1 MVQLSLFLSAVTD
14 EGDYEL
20 GRDPIPC
27 AHGPSELLKSATLI
41 GLGSKLRGSLIT
53 AQPQIRTLE
62 LYRDVKLLA
71 PCINAVG
78 VDTEK
83 NLGY

>member
-1 MVQLSLFLSAVTD
+1 MKETTNSAA
-14 EGDYEL
+14 
-20 GRDPIPC
+20 IPFRVLM
-27 AHGPSELLKSATLI
+27 ASSELLKSAILV
-41 GLGSKLRGSLIT
+41 GLRSKPRGYLIT
-53 AQPQIRTLE
+53 ARSQFLTLE